1 MKKLSSLKLGAVLF
15 CAALPAFHGA
25 PVMAQDQSDPILA
38 PASVLPERIILN
50 LTQDTA
56 HEMAITWRS
65 APGRSGQVQYAEAT
79 AGPDYVKTP
88 MVLDALTDDATF
100 AVREDPEFSAAYHS
114 ATLTGL
120 KPGTVYA
127 YRVGDG
133 AHWSEWFQFRT
144 GEAEPEPFR
153 FIYLGDMQNNVLSEA
168 SRTLRMAFR
177 QAGDAAFVIHAGDL
191 INRHNSDIEWGEWFA
206 SGGFLYAQTP
216 QMPTP
221 GNHEYGKD
229 KSARAGSSVTGQ
241 WRRQFTLP
249 ENGPAAMADLAET
262 NWYTDYQGLR
272 LISVDSMQVDRD
284 PEARAAIIGWLDGL
298 LAQNPNH
305 WTVIFLHFPLFSSEP
320 DRDNPKVRAALKPLI
335 DKYGV
340 DLVLQGHDHGYAR
353 GAIGPNGPAPDDAGA
368 TYAVSVAGPKMYPV
382 APLPWARKSA
392 SHTQAYQVIDVSQT
406 ELTYRAFTAT
416 GEALDE
422 VVLKKPSAALS
433 TRAAFRQ
440 LGGKR
445 NRDYFFRPIAVGGGD
460 GYGSSFSP

>member
-1 MKKLSSLKLGAVLF
+1 MKKLSHLMLGAALIG
-15 CAALPAFHGA
+15 AALPAA
-25 PVMAQDQSDPILA
+25 LPTSAWARDQTEPTAD

-50 LTQDTA
+50 LTEDTA

-65 APGRSGQVQYAEAT
+65 APGRSGQVQYAKAT
-79 AGPDYVKTP
+79 ASPDYVKTP
-88 MVLDALTDDATF
+88 MVLDAVTDNATL
-100 AVREDPEFSAAYHS
+100 AVREDPAFQAAYHS
-114 ATLTGL
+114 ATLTSL
-120 KPGTVYA
+120 EPGTVYA

-133 AHWSEWFQFRT
+133 KYWSEWFQFRT
-144 GEAEPEPFR
+144 ADAQEKPFS
-153 FIYLGDMQNNVLSEA
+153 FIYLGDMQNNVLSQA

-177 QAGDAAFVIHAGDL
+177 KAGDAAFVIHAGDL
-191 INRHNSDIEWGEWFA
+191 INRHNSNIEWGEWFA

-229 KSARAGSSVTGQ
+229 KTARAGSSINGQ

-249 ENGPAAMADLAET
+249 ENGPPSMADLAET
-262 NWYTDYQGLR
+262 NWHTDYQGLR

-284 PEARAAIIGWLDGL
+284 PIARKAIIQWLDGL
-298 LAQNPNH
+298 LSQNPNH

-320 DRDNPKVRAALKPLI
+320 NRDNPKVRAALKPLI

-353 GAIGPNGPAPDDAGA
+353 GAIGPNGPAADNAGS

-392 SHTQAYQVIDVSQT
+392 SHTQAYQVIDVDAT
-406 ELTYRAFTAT
+406 TLTYRAFTAT
-416 GEALDE
+416 GEPLDE
-422 VVLKKPSAALS
+422 VILNKP
-433 TRAAFRQ
+433 
-440 LGGKR
+440 
-445 NRDYFFRPIAVGGGD
+445 
-460 GYGSSFSP
+460 